1 MNEVVVVGAGFG
13 GLGAALSL
21 AEAGRKVVLFEALNY
36 PGGCAGTFKRGGT
49 QYEAGATLFS
59 GFGEG
64 HLFAKWIERHA
75 MNVHVDWLDPLVTL
89 RCGDFELDVPPDRQL
104 LVERLCRL
112 APGDAPKLRA
122 FFESQER
129 IADVLWGLFKEH
141 ELLPPFDV
149 RSLLRHVARLPRYA
163 PLLRWLG
170 RPLSA
175 FVRAHG
181 LAECRV
187 LRVYLDAVC
196 QITVQADSAEAE
208 TLFALGAM
216 DYFFRGTA
224 HVRGGIGELA
234 WAMVRAIEALGGEVR
249 FTDRVD
255 AVSRDGAG
263 FVVRSRKSTLRAEH
277 VVLNLLPADAAR
289 LSGVALG
296 ENKSL
301 RTLDA
306 QVKGGW
312 GAAMIYARLRPDVD
326 VPASAHHF
334 ELVAQD
340 DAAFVEG
347 NHIFCSVSALAEDS
361 RAKDGER
368 TMTVSTHVPMSVYRA
383 MGEDEQAL
391 YIASV
396 QETMRETLALRAPEL
411 ASAMTFSM
419 TGSPRT
425 FERFTRRE
433 GGFVGGI
440 PRRAGLHHYTSHLG
454 PLEIERGLWLVGDTA
469 FPGQSTLA
477 TALGGVRTASAI
489 TAKSRRAL
497 RAIAAG
503 PAKST

>member
-1 MNEVVVVGAGFG
+1 
-13 GLGAALSL
+13 
-21 AEAGRKVVLFEALNY
+21 
-36 PGGCAGTFKRGGT
+36 
-49 QYEAGATLFS
+49 
-59 GFGEG
+59 
-64 HLFAKWIERHA
+64 
-75 MNVHVDWLDPLVTL
+75 
-89 RCGDFELDVPPDRQL
+89 
-104 LVERLCRL
+104 
-112 APGDAPKLRA
+112 
-122 FFESQER
+122 
-129 IADVLWGLFKEH
+129 
-141 ELLPPFDV
+141 
-149 RSLLRHVARLPRYA
+149 
-163 PLLRWLG
+163 
-170 RPLSA
+170 
-175 FVRAHG
+175 
-181 LAECRV
+181 
-187 LRVYLDAVC
+187 
-196 QITVQADSAEAE
+196 
-208 TLFALGAM
+208 
-216 DYFFRGTA
+216 
-224 HVRGGIGELA
+224 
-234 WAMVRAIEALGGEVR
+234 
-249 FTDRVD
+249 
-255 AVSRDGAG
+255 
-263 FVVRSRKSTLRAEH
+263 
-277 VVLNLLPADAAR
+277 
-289 LSGVALG
+289 
-296 ENKSL
+296 
-301 RTLDA
+301 
-306 QVKGGW
+306 
-312 GAAMIYARLRPDVD
+312 MIYARLRPDVD

-383 MGEDEQAL
+383 MGEDEQAR

-489 TAKSRRAL
+489 TAKSRRAP